1 MKSMNDI
8 LKQKKNPVMNYNQFM
23 SIFKSAAKKYASKGN
38 KDSKD
43 STKASKIKQD
53 LATSG
58 VKSKGT
64 PNLDKY
70 TKGFLKKAKKRSV
83 VSK

>member
-23 SIFKSAAKKYASKGN
+23 SIFKSAAKKYATKGN

-53 LATSG
+53 LASG

-70 TKGFLKKAKKRSV
+70 TKGFLKKAKKRNV
-83 VSK
+83 VGK